1 MKKLFIFASFILI
14 CNCSFSQR
22 IAKADAKQLRIKED
36 SLKTFSV
43 KLIQGITA
51 TDRFAADSI
60 FTKTLVRALK
70 IPNSFYYPFDS
81 LETISKLY
89 APDST
94 FKIFTWQ
101 MMINDNVIRQHGA
114 IQMRTSDG
122 SLKLYPL
129 IDKSDVTINQVDTVG
144 NNKGWIGA
152 VYYNII
158 QKRSANQNYYT
169 LIGYDEN
176 NIRSNKKIIEVLNFI
191 NDEPTFG
198 GRYFSFE
205 EDSVFKTSV
214 GRYIMEYKKTYGPKL
229 NYDAEMD
236 MIVVEH
242 LVSESNEPNKKWTL
256 VGDGDYEGF
265 KWKNGKW
272 IHVEK
277 IFDLVTPLGK
287 EPVPTP
293 IRDAAGNLDESKL
306 KGNEDDI
313 EKPAEEKPKPVVKP
327 KTVSPKKKGKG

>member
-1 MKKLFIFASFILI
+1 MKKLVTLLALITFCNWTFA
-14 CNCSFSQR
+14 QQ
-22 IAKADAKQLRIKED
+22 IAKTDVKFLKVKED
-36 SLKTFSV
+36 SLKKYAV

-51 TDRFAADSI
+51 NDRFMADSI
-60 FTKTLVRALK
+60 FTKMLVRALK
-70 IPNSFYYPFDS
+70 TPNSFFYSFDS

-89 APDST
+89 APDSS

-114 IQMRTSDG
+114 IQMRTYDG
-122 SLKLYPL
+122 ALKLYPL
-129 IDKSDVTINQVDTVG
+129 IDKSDVTINLVDTVG

-152 VYYNII
+152 VYYNIV
-158 QKRSANQNYYT
+158 QKKSANQNYYT

-176 NIRSNKKIIEVLNFI
+176 NIRSNKKIIEVLHFNNI
-191 NDEPTFG
+191 EPTFG

-205 EDSVFKTSV
+205 EDSVFKTSI

-229 NYDAEMD
+229 NYDEEMD

-272 IHVEK
+272 VHIEK
-277 IFDLVTPLGK
+277 IFDQVTPLGK
-287 EPVPTP
+287 EPVPAP
-293 IRDAAGNLDESKL
+293 VRDVNGNLDESKL
-306 KGNEDDI
+306 KDTET
-313 EKPAEEKPKPVVKP
+313 EEVKPVVEKPKATVKP
-327 KTVSPKKKGKG
+327 KAKATVPKKKG

>member
-1 MKKLFIFASFILI
+1 MKKLLSILVLVLVHHI
-14 CNCSFSQR
+14 SVAQLS
-22 IAKADAKQLRIKED
+22 KADAKILRLKED
-36 SLKTFSV
+36 SLKKFAV
-43 KLIQGITA
+43 KIIEGINPK
-51 TDRFAADSI
+51 DRFDADSI
-60 FTKTLVRALK
+60 FTKMFVRALK
-70 IPNSFYYPFDS
+70 TPNSFYYTFDS
-81 LETISKLY
+81 LITISRLY

-101 MMINDNVIRQHGA
+101 MVINENIVRQHGA
-114 IQMRTSDG
+114 IQMRTTDG

-144 NNKGWIGA
+144 NNKGWMGA
-152 VYYNII
+152 VYYNIVE
-158 QKRSANQNYYT
+158 KRSANQNYYT
-169 LIGYDEN
+169 LLGFDAN
-176 NIRSNKKIIEVLNFI
+176 NIRSDKKVIEVLNFN

-214 GRYIMEYKKTYGPKL
+214 GRFILEFKKEAGPKL
-229 NYDAEMD
+229 NYDKDMD

-242 LVSESNEPNKKWTL
+242 LVSENNQPNKKWTL

-277 IFDLVTPLGK
+277 IFNQVTPLGK
-287 EPVPTP
+287 EPVPSP
-293 IRDAAGNLDESKL
+293 LRDASGNIDET
-306 KGNEDDI
+306 N
-313 EKPAEEKPKPVVKP
+313 
-327 KTVSPKKKGKG
+327 

>member
-1 MKKLFIFASFILI
+1 MNKLAALLV
-14 CNCSFSQR
+14 CVLLYQCSFSQR
-22 IAKADAKQLRIKED
+22 LSKADVKFLSGKED
-36 SLKTFSV
+36 SLKKYSA
-43 KLIQGITA
+43 KLIQGINA
-51 TDRFAADSI
+51 KDRFDADSM
-60 FTKTLVRALK
+60 FTRVLVRALK
-70 IPNSFYYPFDS
+70 NTGSFYYPFDS

-114 IQMRTSDG
+114 IQMRTYDG

-129 IDKSDVTINQVDTVG
+129 IDKSDVTINLVDTIA

-152 VYYNII
+152 VYYNIV
-158 QKRSANQNYYT
+158 QKQSANQNYYT

-176 NIRSNKKIIEVLNFI
+176 NIRSNKKIIEVLHFN
-191 NDEPTFG
+191 NGEPTFG

-205 EDSVFKTSV
+205 EDSVFKTSI

-229 NYDAEMD
+229 NYDADMD

-242 LVSESNEPNKKWTL
+242 LISESNEPKKKWTL

-272 IHVEK
+272 VHVEK
-277 IFDLVTPLGK
+277 IFTEVTPEGK
-287 EPVPTP
+287 PPIPNPV
-293 IRDAAGNLDESKL
+293 RDDNGNLDENKL
-306 KGNEDDI
+306 KGTEDI
-313 EKPAEEKPKPVVKP
+313 EQKPVEEKPKTVVKP
-327 KTVSPKKKGKG
+327 KVVPKKKKGKG